1 MKEMKKYFIR
11 ARRYLYFLA
20 QVFLYEKPKGLDF
33 TMRDT
38 AIYGKS
44 NGKYH
49 GYSKTSERHLREIFG
64 RIHNKESMSFLDIG
78 CGKGVVLKE
87 AAKCSFQ
94 KVDGIE
100 LQSNLVKTARKNF
113 QILGIADRVH
123 CIHADAVEFEL
134 YEEYNI
140 FFLFNPF
147 PAEILEKVIKRI
159 IYSSHYFFQLHWI
172 KVVKNPLN
180 AKVLLN
186 VHPSSGIM

>member
-11 ARRYLYFLA
+11 GRRYLYFLA
-20 QVFLYEKPKGLDF
+20 QFFLYEKPNGLDF
-33 TMRDT
+33 DMRDT
-38 AIYGKS
+38 AIY
-44 NGKYH
+44 
-49 GYSKTSERHLREIFG
+49 
-64 RIHNKESMSFLDIG
+64 KES
-78 CGKGVVLKE
+78 

-100 LQSNLVKTARKNF
+100 IQSKLVKTARKNF

-123 CIHADAVEFEL
+123 CIHADAAEFEH

-159 IYSSHYFFQLHWI
+159 IESRSSSEQIFTVIYHKPQFLRSI
-172 KVVKNPLN
+172 ED
-180 AKVLLN
+180 N
-186 VHPSSGIM
+186 VHVLEKEILFDPLKDYETCILRLKPLEA